1 MGFFKKSSYYYTQKI
16 RKFVR
21 FYLVLKIMGNYKHVY
36 GGMQMYNFDGLLISM
51 YIIKG
56 TKGDRFGTETN

>member
-1 MGFFKKSSYYYTQKI
+1 M
-16 RKFVR
+16 R